1 LPLHLNCGNYTR
13 DGKEIPA
20 LSASASKDKDGAIN
34 ITVVNVDPGKETELL
49 IDLRG
54 GEFNNVS
61 GRVLKGEA
69 LTSHNTFE
77 KSETVR
83 PESMKGARIRNNM
96 LSLYVPPA
104 SVVVL
109 TVTK

>member
-1 LPLHLNCGNYTR
+1 M
-13 DGKEIPA
+13 
-20 LSASASKDKDGAIN
+20 
-34 ITVVNVDPGKETELL
+34 DPGKETELL

-54 GEFNNVS
+54 GDYDSVT

-83 PESMKGARIRNNM
+83 PEPLKGARIRDNM
-96 LSLYVPPA
+96 LSLSVPPA
-104 SVVVL
+104 SVTVL